1 MHYFTP
7 TKRVAVIVLGA
18 IMSTSLLPVPEAHAA
33 RSYSSWRTSMQTTT
47 EGGTFT
53 QEQIS
58 NWRNSSSALSK
69 KIDAL
74 DSDPVEHFA
83 IPILFGV
90 SLANLSANFGDPR
103 SDGRTHEGLDIM
115 AVSGAPI
122 VSPTDAVV
130 MKTGSGDSSG
140 NFVYTANPGGETFA
154 YMHLDSI
161 ADISEGD
168 VLAPGDLI
176 GYVGNTGNASGGAAH
191 LHFEVR
197 ENRTPADPLP
207 RITKE
212 FTLSQKMDFLD
223 AILTNSNDEDKLAT
237 LLVTNFAST
246 FTKASKEGLDVPSLI
261 EKELALVAPVKSTTT
276 VTTTSSNGDLAIGAS
291 GSAVITLQQ
300 RLITASAGPAAGALA
315 TAGAT
320 GYFGAMTASAL
331 VEYQLSA
338 GISPATG
345 YYGPLTRAYMESGKT
360 VTTTVTPTSPT
371 TTTSTG
377 TSASTGVP
385 TIDLT
390 LGAKGSEV
398 VWLQEFLIN
407 EDSGPLA
414 QSLKTAGA
422 TGYFGAIT
430 KAALAEY
437 QSLNG
442 ISPAVGYFGALT
454 RAAVSQS

>member
-7 TKRVAVIVLGA
+7 TKRVAVIALGA

-69 KIDAL
+69 KISEL

-90 SLANLSANFGDPR
+90 SLTNLTANYGDPR

-115 AVSGAPI
+115 AVSGTPI
-122 VSPTDAVV
+122 VSPTDAVG

-140 NFVYTANPGGETFA
+140 NFVYTANPGGEAFA

-212 FTLSQKMDFLD
+212 FTLSQKMDFLGT
-223 AILTNSNDEDKLAT
+223 ILTDSNDEAELAS
-237 LLVTNFAST
+237 LLVTNFSST
-246 FTKASKEGLDVPSLI
+246 FRAAAAAGSDVPNLI
-261 EKELALVAPVKSTTT
+261 TKDLGLLPSTTT
-276 VTTTSSNGDLAIGAS
+276 TGTSASSNEDLTVGMS
-291 GSAVITLQQ
+291 GSSVAALQQ
-300 RLITASAGPAAGALA
+300 RLIAASVGPAARSLA
-315 TAGAT
+315 QAGAT
-320 GYFGAMTASAL
+320 GYFGAVTANAL
-331 VEYQLSA
+331 VEYQTSA

-345 YYGPLTRAYMESGKT
+345 YYGALTRAYMESGKSVAT
-360 VTTTVTPTSPT
+360 LPATAPT
-371 TTTSTG
+371 TPAKATAVSGMPTG
-377 TSASTGVP
+377 
-385 TIDLT
+385 DLT

-398 VWLQEFLIN
+398 IWLQEFLIK
-407 EDSGPLA
+407 EATGPQA
-414 QSLKTAGA
+414 DSLKEAGA
-422 TGYFGAIT
+422 TGYFGTVT
-430 KAALAEY
+430 KAALMEY
-437 QSLNG
+437 QTKHG
-442 ISPAVGYFGALT
+442 ISPAAGYFGPLT
-454 RAAVSQS
+454 RAEIS

>member
-1 MHYFTP
+1 
-7 TKRVAVIVLGA
+7 
-18 IMSTSLLPVPEAHAA
+18 
-33 RSYSSWRTSMQTTT
+33 MQTTT

-69 KIDAL
+69 KISEL
-74 DSDPVEHFA
+74 DSDPVEQFA

-90 SLANLSANFGDPR
+90 SLTNLSANFGDPR

-115 AVSGAPI
+115 AVSGTPI

-154 YMHLDSI
+154 YMHLDAI

-223 AILTNSNDEDKLAT
+223 TILTDSNNEDQLAT

-261 EKELALVAPVKSTTT
+261 KKELALVVPVKSTAT
-276 VTTTSSNGDLAIGAS
+276 VTTTSVNSNGDLTIGAS

-300 RLITASAGPAAGALA
+300 RLITASTGPAARALA
-315 TAGAT
+315 TTGAT

-331 VEYQLSA
+331 VEYQTAA

-360 VTTTVTPTSPT
+360 VTTTGTPTSPT
-371 TTTSTG
+371 TTTNTG
-377 TSASTGVP
+377 TSASIGVP

-398 VWLQEFLIN
+398 VWLQTFLI
-407 EDSGPLA
+407 EEATGPLA
-414 QSLKTAGA
+414 QSLKSAGA
-422 TGYFGAIT
+422 TGYFGAVT
-430 KAALAEY
+430 KAALSEY
-437 QSLNG
+437 QTKNG
-442 ISPAVGYFGALT
+442 ISPASGYFGPLT
-454 RAAVSQS
+454 RAAVSQQ